1 MLSSWRARRLRISQ
15 VLQPRRMAAR
25 AAARRCA
32 ALLGEP
38 VGRRVGYTVRLDSK
52 TSRATRVEFVTTG
65 VLLRR
70 LIQQVRLCWTLT
82 ARCRSPVT
90 FRSSKVPPRG
100 TGSQQSV
107 TLL

>member
-1 MLSSWRARRLRISQ
+1 MEQMTRASITAQ

-70 LIQQVRLCWTLT
+70 LMQQVQLFWDGGH
-82 ARCRSPVT
+82 A
-90 FRSSKVPPRG
+90 
-100 TGSQQSV
+100 SQIATVSV
-107 TLL
+107 E